1 MFLSHCRESKIIFNK
16 SNMHRL
22 ALQASCNIIIPQNR
36 QKVKHLFVLLEK
48 ILKVRANFYFFIAII
63 IKA

>member
-22 ALQASCNIIIPQNR
+22 ALQASCYIILYHKIVK
-36 QKVKHLFVLLEK
+36 KVKHLFASLEK
-48 ILKVRANFYFFIAII
+48 ILKVRANF
-63 IKA
+63 